1 MIETRRLKNIVT
13 FIQTILSFVLS
24 RKNKNITIQKAD
36 KGNSVV
42 IINRMIYIVKMEELL
57 SDRSKFTKVEFNSK
71 Y

>member
-1 MIETRRLKNIVT
+1 MIETRRLKNIVI
-13 FIQTILSFVLS
+13 FIQTVLSFVLS

-42 IINRMIYIVKMEELL
+42 IINRTIYILKMEELL